1 MKVLVDTNVVMDAL
15 LGREPYFEDSNR
27 VLQIC
32 GDKKVEGYLAAHTI
46 TNLFYYLRKHYQN
59 EDCRDILLNLFE
71 IFEIEQIDSAKLKTA
86 LENKDFKDF
95 EDCLQM
101 ECACAND
108 AKYIVTRNGKDF
120 VHSIIPSIAPDEFCK
135 LFTDEK
141 SEESIHQ

>member
-15 LGREPYFEDSNR
+15 LGRDPYFEDSNR

-32 GDKKVEGYLAAHTI
+32 GDKKAEGYLAAHTI

-86 LENKDFKDF
+86 LDKSKRTVYTISIEN
-95 EDCLQM
+95 
-101 ECACAND
+101 N
-108 AKYIVTRNGKDF
+108 
-120 VHSIIPSIAPDEFCK
+120 VHRLMKEEKIWPEIKSSIM
-135 LFTDEK
+135 
-141 SEESIHQ
+141 QR